1 MTNATTAE
9 NNSTNYYETNKEKC
23 NQTSNNDEELQK
35 CIINT
40 LRILHDDCSNNTNN
54 NSSDLN
60 SHCAATNKIKLDS
73 LNNTKEN
80 EIQDKDTVL
89 KYVYKKGDK
98 AEIPIKD
105 KGHIKN
111 SLRRKRATNELHSR
125 SPLPS
130 KFQKPITVNYETLH
144 GPREVEPLAPLR
156 NTENKILG
164 ADLADFNIETVHQ
177 NTDANS
183 KESIAPKT
191 NNDSSEEVHSNEAS
205 NERNNNR
212 NSLRNTEDSRDSGE
226 YKNRKSQS
234 DNDNSGEDRDYQN
247 RKPTRDS
254 SEREDYKTS
263 KSESDESGE
272 RGDYRNPKSS
282 RENDNSAEHT
292 GYKNRQSGQYLDTS
306 GERSHERGES
316 GNKNDKYRQ
325 DQDDSGERGN
335 YQNKR
340 NGSGET
346 YSSAESNENNRRPDT
361 RPSSRQINEDNSDSG
376 ENRKNDPNSAES
388 QESAETGNK
397 NLKSRGRDY
406 ASRTNEKYLENDRTY
421 ETPNQVGSHHRKGPE
436 LSNENSNESNESK
449 ETKLP
454 QKEANSADESNQ
466 ASPAPIREIDLDDFS
481 YERVNVNNDGKV
493 EPLKDNLELVDPK
506 QAVEILPLSTATPDT
521 VENNDRTLNSLTEG
535 NAPETPK
542 IEGNEN
548 KLIQIDDGEVK
559 PVVEINPEKDSESS
573 EENNKSNVSDEVE
586 SLESILGVKEP
597 EIINDKHNDQNDKIV
612 EQKAAQDGD
621 VKQEF
626 ERIPLN
632 YNHAKKS
639 ENENSQTEAPKD
651 ATEETPSDGT
661 LDVFIPD
668 IKYDEHLKIK
678 FDDVSIKLPDIK
690 LPDDILAY
698 TRDGSPYGHDDD
710 DDDKKKNNDDISSYN
725 PSYYRNYADRGK
737 SQDNKNA
744 KEDDDD
750 SDDNNDDRAPRYYGY
765 HGDDEEKQQYKKKD
779 AEANEADEESDEDE
793 DLYEKF
799 VRERFGKRGT
809 FEKRSEKLEAM
820 NPVNPE
826 LYKTI
831 KHILKKTADID
842 EQAKKSGDPN
852 AGYMWTLEYG
862 EKL

>member
-23 NQTSNNDEELQK
+23 NQTSNTEEELQK
-35 CIINT
+35 CIVNT
-40 LRILHDDCSNNTNN
+40 LRILHDDCSNNTSN

-60 SHCAATNKIKLDS
+60 SHCAATTTIKPDA

-80 EIQDKDTVL
+80 EINDKDTVL

-105 KGHIKN
+105 KGHFKN
-111 SLRRKRATNELHSR
+111 SLRRKRSPNEVHSR

-177 NTDANS
+177 NTDARNR
-183 KESIAPKT
+183 ENIAPKI
-191 NNDSSEEVHSNEAS
+191 NNDSSEETHSNEAS

-212 NSLRNTEDSRDSGE
+212 NALRNTEDSRERGE
-226 YKNRKSQS
+226 YRDRKAPS
-234 DNDNSGEDRDYQN
+234 DNDNSSEEKDYQN
-247 RKPTRDS
+247 RKPIQDS
-254 SEREDYKTS
+254 SEREDYKQS
-263 KSESDESGE
+263 KSESDESSE
-272 RGDYRNPKSS
+272 RGDYRNKKSS
-282 RENDNSAEHT
+282 RENSDSAEHAD
-292 GYKNRQSGQYLDTS
+292 YKTKQSGQYLDS
-306 GERSHERGES
+306 AERGHESAES
-316 GNKNDKYRQ
+316 GNHDINKNNKYRQ

-346 YSSAESNENNRRPDT
+346 YSSAESTENNPRPDS
-361 RPSSRQINEDNSDSG
+361 RQSSRQINAGSSESN
-376 ENRKNDPNSAES
+376 ENRKRDPSSAES
-388 QESAETGNK
+388 QESAETDNK
-397 NLKSRGRDY
+397 NLRSRDRDY
-406 ASRTNEKYLENDRTY
+406 APRKNAKYLEDDRSY
-421 ETPNQVGSHHRKGPE
+421 ETPNQDHSKQVGSHHRKGPE
-436 LSNENSNESNESK
+436 SSNENSEESSESK
-449 ETKLP
+449 ETKQQP
-454 QKEANSADESNQ
+454 NSANSADESNQ
-466 ASPAPIREIDLDDFS
+466 ASPAPIREIDLSDFS
-481 YERVNVNNDGKV
+481 YERVNVNKDGKV
-493 EPLKDNLELVDPK
+493 EPIKDNLELIDPK
-506 QAVEILPLSTATPDT
+506 KAVEILPLSTATPDIP
-521 VENNDRTLNSLTEG
+521 ENKAQNSLTEG
-535 NAPETPK
+535 SVLETPK
-542 IEGNEN
+542 IERNEN
-548 KLIQIDDGEVK
+548 KLIQIDDDEVK
-559 PVVEINPEKDSESS
+559 PVVEINPEKDNESN
-573 EENNKSNVSDEVE
+573 EENSKSNVSDEVE

-597 EIINDKHNDQNDKIV
+597 EIENEKHADQNDKIV
-612 EQKAAQDGD
+612 EQKEAPNGD

-632 YNHAKKS
+632 YNHAEKS
-639 ENENSQTEAPKD
+639 KNENSPTEAPKD

-698 TRDGSPYGHDDD
+698 TRDE
-710 DDDKKKNNDDISSYN
+710 
-725 PSYYRNYADRGK
+725 K
-737 SQDNKNA
+737 SRENKND
-744 KEDDDD
+744 KEDDDE
-750 SDDNNDDRAPRYYGY
+750 SDDNDDRAPRYYGY

-779 AEANEADEESDEDE
+779 AEAESDENE

-820 NPVNPE
+820 TPVNPE